1 MSAAGLC
8 YKENGGVA
16 CNHWAQQ
23 GVWTGVTNLVA
34 MTSNAPPDL
43 LTEFYVAHYTG
54 LVRLAALLLDEPARC
69 SGS

>member
-1 MSAAGLC
+1 M
-8 YKENGGVA
+8 
-16 CNHWAQQ
+16 
-23 GVWTGVTNLVA
+23 TNLVA